1 MSSDASSPR
10 RLTDFVVELG
20 HEAQRVYD
28 RATHSSSAPGI
39 YVAAD
44 RRAGEAAEF
53 AGDIGEI
60 VLGAAVAIGETVL
73 DVARQIESR
82 LGERD
87 GRPRE
92 PRAAGGSAA
101 AVLVLPTVSPGRSAS
116 ALFTV
121 RNDSLETID
130 VMPLRC
136 DGLFATGGAHIPGR
150 RVSFRP
156 ATVGVAPRGTAA
168 VECHVD
174 VPDAA
179 KRGSYTGLIEA
190 AGSPG
195 VQLLV
200 KLEVI

>member
-10 RLTDFVVELG
+10 RWTDFVVELG

-60 VLGAAVAIGETVL
+60 GLGGAVGVGAPVP
-73 DVARQIESR
+73 DAARQIESR
-82 LGERD
+82 LGERA

-101 AVLVLPTVSPGRSAS
+101 AVLVLPPGHPGRSAS
-116 ALFTV
+116 ALYRA
-121 RNDSLETID
+121 RNDRLETID
-130 VMPLRC
+130 VMLLRC
-136 DGLFATGGAHIPGR
+136 DEPCATGGAHIPGR

-156 ATVGVAPRGTAA
+156 A
-168 VECHVD
+168 
-174 VPDAA
+174 
-179 KRGSYTGLIEA
+179 
-190 AGSPG
+190 
-195 VQLLV
+195 
-200 KLEVI
+200 